1 MAEPVVARGCRR
13 PDRLYHAFFP
23 IRISV
28 EGKDRHTHHMDL
40 QLKGKTALVT
50 GASRGIGRAVALG
63 LAREGVRLVIAARR
77 MNLLEELA
85 RDIVTARAAE
95 PLVMAS
101 DLYQEG
107 AAEKLAEAAQ
117 KALGSIDILVNAA
130 GGSRPYPFEATK
142 EQWAEG
148 LLVNFIRL
156 RELSHA
162 VVPGMVARRWGR
174 IINITGSSEP
184 RGLNAANSAK
194 AAVHAW
200 AKGLS
205 REMAKHGI
213 TINSIQPGRIMSEQ
227 IVRFHPT
234 EEDRRKFSE
243 ENIPMGRFGEPEE
256 LANLVV
262 FLSSPLAGYITGTVI
277 PVDGGMSRFAF

>member
-1 MAEPVVARGCRR
+1 
-13 PDRLYHAFFP
+13 
-23 IRISV
+23 
-28 EGKDRHTHHMDL
+28 MDL
-40 QLKGKTALVT
+40 QLTGKTALVT
-50 GASRGIGRAVALG
+50 GASRGIGRAIALG
-63 LAREGVRLVIAARR
+63 LAREGAKVAITARR
-77 MNLLEELA
+77 FNLLEELA
-85 RDIVTARAAE
+85 REIASQRGAE
-95 PLVMAS
+95 PLILDA

-107 AAEKLAEAAQ
+107 SAEKLAQAAE
-117 KALGSIDILVNAA
+117 KGLGRVDILINAA

-148 LLVNFIRL
+148 LLVNFVRL

-162 VVPGMVARRWGR
+162 VMPGMKARKWGR
-174 IINITGSSEP
+174 IVNITGTSEP
-184 RGLNAANSAK
+184 RSLNAANSAK

-256 LANLVV
+256 LANLAV
-262 FLSSPLAGYITGTVI
+262 FLASPRAGYITGTVT